1 MFSQFRVE
9 HPFSILEV
17 KMNSNTLHSNEG
29 ARKARKRVGR
39 GGSRGAQSGRGHK
52 GQNSRAG
59 GGKGPQFEGGQTP
72 WYRRLPIYK
81 GFKNPFRTTYTE
93 VGLDDLEKFEAGTV
107 VTPELL
113 VEKRVIKNLNKPI
126 KVLGNGKVSKKLT
139 VQLHATTQSAKSAI
153 EAAGG
158 KVEVI

>member
-1 MFSQFRVE
+1 
-9 HPFSILEV
+9 
-17 KMNSNTLHSNEG
+17 MNSNSISPGSG

-81 GFKNPFRTTYTE
+81 GFRNPFRTTYYE
-93 VGLDDLEKFEAGTV
+93 IGLAHLETFEAGTV

-113 VEKRVIKNLNKPI
+113 KEKRMVKNLNKPI
-126 KVLGNGKVSKKLT
+126 KVLGNGKLTRKLT
-139 VQLHATTQSAKSAI
+139 VQIHATTESAKAAI